1 MAYTNRIA
9 VLQIV
14 SMDSEQKDRLI
25 EKILRYKL
33 TEHPTLPLP
42 DKKQRMTMIDNIGPE
57 KVMELFIVREN
68 RVTAESSDPHR
79 YGAELEAWKD
89 ADELLCKYN
98 EIVGLGGN
106 RAGKTEWAAKRMAQ
120 AFVGADLSGNVPPW
134 ILERIHQRGL
144 RIWCLHTSS
153 MTSIAMQQTVFYK
166 YLPAELKNAKR
177 NNNIQISFT
186 QKNGFSENTA
196 VYMKNQIWFLNYKQ
210 DIKVVEGGEVD
221 FVWCDELV
229 PQDWLDTLRYRLVT
243 RNGKLLVTFTPVQGY
258 TQTVKD
264 YVNSAK
270 ITKWKESELLPNNNV
285 LGVPAGHMPYT
296 AENIYGRHACVWF
309 HSKLNPYNNWT
320 RMKQELAGRSSH
332 DIKIRCYGWADQ
344 TAGTEFPY
352 FGEVNIFK
360 GDVMEL
366 VPEGTNYMAIDPAG
380 ARNWFMLWGR
390 VDMDGILWIYREWP
404 DQSYGEW
411 ALPSDKPDGRPGPAQ
426 RSGAGRGVNEY
437 SELIWGLES
446 HGAQREEV
454 AERYIDPRTAG
465 TETITKEGGVTIV
478 DLFAEATVPLYLLPS
493 AAVPV
498 EERVILINDM
508 LCYDREKPLDREHNH
523 PKIMVHESCQ
533 NLIYSLREWTGA
545 DGQKGA
551 SKDPIDALGYL
562 VVMQPRHYGGEQW
575 EKQMKQMSQCG
586 SY

>member
-1 MAYTNRIA
+1 MSTN
-9 VLQIV
+9 
-14 SMDSEQKDRLI
+14 SDQKSRLI
-25 EKILRYKL
+25 EKVLKYKL
-33 TEHPTLPLP
+33 TDHPTLPSP
-42 DKKQRMTMIDNIGPE
+42 SAEQRLTMIENVGPE

-68 RVTAESSDPHR
+68 RARAESEDPHR
-79 YGAELEAWKD
+79 YGAELEAWKE
-89 ADELLCKYN
+89 ADGLLNRFNEL
-98 EIVGLGGN
+98 VGLGGN

-134 ILERIHQRGL
+134 IHDKISQRGV

-166 YLPAELKNAKR
+166 YLPAELKSTKR
-177 NNNIQISFT
+177 NNNIQISYT

-221 FVWCDELV
+221 YVWCDELV
-229 PQDWLDTLRYRLVT
+229 PQDWLDTLRYRLIT
-243 RNGKLLVTFTPVQGY
+243 RNGKLVVTFTPVQGY

-309 HSKLNPYNNWT
+309 HSKLNPYNPWE
-320 RMKQELAGRSSH
+320 RMKQELRGKSTH
-332 DIKIRCYGWADQ
+332 ELKIRAYGWADQ

-360 GDVMEL
+360 QDVMEL
-366 VPEGTNYMAIDPAG
+366 VPEGTNYMAMDPAG

-390 VDMDGILWIYREWP
+390 VDEDDILWIYREWP

-437 SELIWGLES
+437 SELIWGMES
-446 HGAQREEV
+446 QGDKREEI

-465 TETITKEGGVTIV
+465 TETITKEGGITIV
-478 DLFAEATVPLYLLPS
+478 DLFTEATVPLYLHAS

-508 LCYDREKPLDREHNH
+508 LCYDREQPIVKGRNH

-562 VVMQPRHYGGEQW
+562 VVMQPKHYGGEQW
-575 EKQMKQMSQCG
+575 EKQMKQMGQCG